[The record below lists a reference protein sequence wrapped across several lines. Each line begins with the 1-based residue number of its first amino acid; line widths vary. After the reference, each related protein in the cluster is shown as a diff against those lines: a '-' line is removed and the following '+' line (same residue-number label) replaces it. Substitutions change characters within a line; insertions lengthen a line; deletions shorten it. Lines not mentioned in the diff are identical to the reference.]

1 MNLKRKIAVAV
12 SVVVAIVVAL
22 VLFIAYELGLLGSP
36 FNDKKFVRSVW
47 LASAHND
54 DARNPRGRMAEDLI
68 SNHLRIGMS
77 KSDVRKLLG
86 KSNNSEYDETQ
97 NTDCYFLGHWGF
109 MSIDG
114 DYLIIR
120 YNNAYQIK
128 STEIYV
134 H

>member
-1 MNLKRKIAVAV
+1 MNLKRKIAVALSAV
-12 SVVVAIVVAL
+12 MVIVVAL
-22 VLFIAYELGLLGSP
+22 VLVIAYELGLLGSP
-36 FNDKKFVRSVW
+36 FDDKIFVRSEW
-47 LASAHND
+47 LASAHNCEM
-54 DARNPRGRMAEDLI
+54 RNPRGRMAEDLI

-97 NTDCYFLGHWGF
+97 NTDYYFLGGWGF